1 MTAFLLAIIASILY
15 TVASVRLWMS
25 FNRATNIEQR
35 DTSTNTTRLIALA
48 AWAAHLS
55 ATVLNTTHSGL
66 LWGLFNVLSI
76 TALCIVLLQLILALS
91 RKADHLGLLAYPAA
105 AITLLFTQKATV
117 LTTLDQATGWHI
129 FLSIAAYS
137 VLALAACQ
145 ALVVA
150 LQRHQLSHH
159 KPGGFVRSLPP
170 YDDSESLLF
179 LLLTVGFVLLSSS
192 LASGFFYLEDMFAQ
206 KLAHKTVLSCAAW
219 AIIGGLLLGRWL
231 FGWRGKRVVN
241 WSIAAFVLLLLG
253 FFGSKLVLEL
263 ILQR

>member
-1 MTAFLLAIIASILY
+1 MTTFLLAIVASILY
-15 TVASVRLWMS
+15 TIATVRLWLS
-25 FNRATNIEQR
+25 FSRTANSEQL
-35 DTSTNTTRLIALA
+35 DTSKNTTRLIALA
-48 AWAAHLS
+48 AWATHL
-55 ATVLNTTHSGL
+55 ATTVLDITNSGL

-91 RKADHLGLLAYPAA
+91 RRADHLGLLAYPAA
-105 AITLLFTQKATV
+105 AITLLFTQKATG
-117 LTTLDQATGWHI
+117 LTTLDPATGSHI

-137 VLALAACQ
+137 ALALAACQ

-150 LQRHQLSHH
+150 MQRHQLSHH

-179 LLLTVGFVLLSSS
+179 LLLTVGFLLLTCS

-231 FGWRGKRVVN
+231 FGWRGRRVVN

-253 FFGSKLVLEL
+253 FFGSKLVIEL
-263 ILQR
+263 ILQQ